1 MNTSQIAGLR
11 YFPDRD
17 KWAFV
22 EIDRID
28 EWIHDSMKP
37 VSAIRRS
44 DRSYCGSN
52 WLRLVLV
59 VEVQM
64 INSAGNLTRAIVT
77 RERQKSLVLRAWI
90 LSGLF
95 FMALP
100 GTLLGFSN
108 LMAISAHHGSANLPT
123 AWMEGHGHAQ
133 MFGWI
138 GSFILGIGFY
148 SQPTRERSILSLPVT
163 CFGLWNVGVA
173 LRWLANIY
181 AWHWR
186 TLFPVSAG
194 LELIAVLLFLSAA
207 SRHKLPESAQGN
219 RAKPIMEPW
228 MVSVLLGTG
237 GLTAAVILN
246 FVECLRL
253 ALQGTL
259 LSFPHALDQKYL
271 VLMGWGFIVPVVW
284 GFSARW
290 LPAFLAIP
298 KPDTPKLRLALT
310 LNLLGVLCGVSGWTG
325 AATILLACSA
335 IVIGLALHLA
345 QQPQG
350 HAKVQGI
357 HPSFPSFIRIAY
369 AWLVIAGCMSI
380 WAAFADR
387 HGGIWGASRHA
398 LTVGFA
404 ATMVFSIGPRI
415 LPHFA
420 GVRAI
425 FSKRLMFLSLFFLQ
439 TGCLLRVSSEPLA
452 YEGLLSVA
460 WKLLPISGMLELS
473 AVLLFAVNLTL
484 TLLLGNSVFAGDGPR
499 QPLWRRFV
507 HLSD

>member
-1 MNTSQIAGLR
+1 
-11 YFPDRD
+11 
-17 KWAFV
+17 
-22 EIDRID
+22 
-28 EWIHDSMKP
+28 
-37 VSAIRRS
+37 
-44 DRSYCGSN
+44 
-52 WLRLVLV
+52 
-59 VEVQM
+59 M
-64 INSAGNLTRAIVT
+64 IVA

-108 LMAISAHHGSANLPT
+108 LMAISTHHGLGTLPA

-133 MFGWI
+133 MYGWI

-148 SQPTRERSILSLPVT
+148 SQPTHGRSALRIPLT
-163 CFGLWNVGVA
+163 CFSLWTIGVA

-186 TLFPVSAG
+186 VLFPVSAG
-194 LELIAVLLFLSAA
+194 FELIAVLLFLPAA
-207 SRHKLPESAQGN
+207 SHHKLPEPAQGK
-219 RAKPIMEPW
+219 RAKSEMESW
-228 MVSVLLGTG
+228 MVSVLLGTA
-237 GLTAAVILN
+237 GLTAVVFFN

-253 ALQGTL
+253 AVHGTV

-271 VLMGWGFIVPVVW
+271 VLMGWGFLVPVVW

-290 LPAFLAIP
+290 LPAFLAIA
-298 KPDTPKLRLALT
+298 KPDVVKLRWTLALD
-310 LNLLGVLCGVSGWTG
+310 LLGVLCGISGWSR
-325 AATILLACSA
+325 AATLLLASSA
-335 IVIGLALHLA
+335 VVIALVLHLT
-345 QQPQG
+345 QRPHG
-350 HAKVQGI
+350 LAKVQGI

-369 AWLVIAGCMSI
+369 AWLVVAGCMGI
-380 WAAFADR
+380 WAAFTDL

-420 GVRAI
+420 GVQAI
-425 FSKRLMFLSLFFLQ
+425 FSKRLMFLSLLLIQ

-452 YEGLLSVA
+452 YEGLLSFA
-460 WKLLPISGMLELS
+460 WKVLPVSGVLELS
-473 AVLLFAVNLTL
+473 AVLLFATNLSL
-484 TLLLGNSVFAGDGPR
+484 TFLLGHSVFATDGSR
-499 QPLWRRFV
+499 EHV
-507 HLSD
+507 VA